1 MTPPACASTWVP
13 YSIPAAASSLISGET
28 TTCSTNSIATW
39 EPVVSLLLTATYIV
53 VVGLRWPT
61 TEDLAEVD
69 RAVISN

>member
-1 MTPPACASTWVP
+1 
-13 YSIPAAASSLISGET
+13 
-28 TTCSTNSIATW
+28 
-39 EPVVSLLLTATYIV
+39 VVSLLLTATYIV